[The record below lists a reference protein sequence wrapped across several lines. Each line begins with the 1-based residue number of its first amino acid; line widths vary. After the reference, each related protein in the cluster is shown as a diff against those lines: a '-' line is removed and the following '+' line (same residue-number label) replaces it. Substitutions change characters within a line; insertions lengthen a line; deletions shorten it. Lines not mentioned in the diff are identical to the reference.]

1 MAAPRAMT
9 QGLGHQNSG
18 RDAQSSIPRAEAGVS
33 GTADAPCPHRP
44 ELGRAWGQER
54 MRPRGEGPFTWSG
67 MTIMKIFLSLSE
79 RMCLMKAQPVPMS
92 AMVMKSS
99 APFRLQKG
107 KLSEHQRVS

>member
-1 MAAPRAMT
+1 
-9 QGLGHQNSG
+9 
-18 RDAQSSIPRAEAGVS
+18 
-33 GTADAPCPHRP
+33 
-44 ELGRAWGQER
+44 